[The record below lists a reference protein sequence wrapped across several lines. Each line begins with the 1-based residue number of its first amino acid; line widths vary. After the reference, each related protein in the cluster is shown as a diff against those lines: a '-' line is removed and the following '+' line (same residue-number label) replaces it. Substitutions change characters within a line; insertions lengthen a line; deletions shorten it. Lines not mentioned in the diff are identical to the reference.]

1 MTFSQAIIAGLLA
14 SGLILSC
21 AVSEG
26 KTSPRTGK
34 KVAIEYLNTD
44 KQFKKTDKK
53 KKRDVASVKKSK
65 EKPKESKKQKK
76 SAPLKKK
83 KR

>member
-26 KTSPRTGK
+26 KSPPRTGK
-34 KVAIEYLNTD
+34 KAAIEYLNTD

-53 KKRDVASVKKSK
+53 KKRTVAST
-65 EKPKESKKQKK
+65 EKTNESKKQKK